1 VEGYRKDAGWA
12 LPAERTYDVQD
23 FQDELDAETIYNIL
37 EEEIVKTFY
46 KRNKDDIPLEWVEKI
61 KNNIAKVAPHF
72 TTGRMMQ
79 DYHDKYYLPQ
89 LDRSRNIVKDD
100 FKWAKELAAWKNRI
114 SSVWDQVK
122 VLKKDVSDGANNLM
136 KIGQEYPVR
145 VEVEL
150 KDLSCNDVG
159 LELIIAENGNRETPA
174 IVETLDFEAEKC
186 DGSVCCF
193 KLNYRPVHPGSFN
206 YGFRLYPKNAGFPHR
221 QDFRYVKWL

>member
-1 VEGYRKDAGWA
+1 
-12 LPAERTYDVQD
+12 
-23 FQDELDAETIYNIL
+23 
-37 EEEIVKTFY
+37 
-46 KRNKDDIPLEWVEKI
+46 
-61 KNNIAKVAPHF
+61 
-72 TTGRMMQ
+72 
-79 DYHDKYYLPQ
+79 
-89 LDRSRNIVKDD
+89 
-100 FKWAKELAAWKNRI
+100 
-114 SSVWDQVK
+114 
-122 VLKKDVSDGANNLM
+122 M